1 MASTDLAHAR
11 SALLGAIERRVRRM
25 FFDQIAA
32 DLYAIADYTKA
43 GPPRPVLAMEPIRI
57 TVWLGP
63 TIEA

>member
-11 SALLGAIERRVRRM
+11 SALLGVIERRARRM
-25 FFDQIAA
+25 FFDWFSEHSF
-32 DLYAIADYTKA
+32 AIADYTKA

-63 TIEA
+63 TVET